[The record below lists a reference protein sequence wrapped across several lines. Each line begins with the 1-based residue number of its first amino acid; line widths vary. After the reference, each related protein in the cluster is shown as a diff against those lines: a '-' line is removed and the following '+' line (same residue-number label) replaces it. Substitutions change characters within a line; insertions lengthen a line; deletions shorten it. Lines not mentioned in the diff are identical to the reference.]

1 MEYTSDGRQVKS
13 VTDSRGN
20 QTGYTYD
27 SGNRLLTRVTDARG
41 NATNYTYDANT
52 DKLTKV
58 SRTVGGQDVS
68 VDYAYEKDRLTSITR
83 NGVTFHYGYD
93 AYGNQTSVA
102 VGSNVLEQTAYRN
115 KNGLADRMTFATG
128 ESIRN
133 EYDSKEQLIAQY
145 LVKADGTEEKLFT
158 NTYDHYGNVVRH
170 EDHRGDKVT
179 GYQYDFIG
187 RLLGEDASDGF
198 RIRTAYDDKN
208 RVKSYLYRAD
218 GKGNKTEFVY
228 GDPAKQQKPG
238 LGYGVLVNG
247 EECIRYTYD
256 ALGRHTK
263 KTRKLSDT
271 KSVDTEYTYVQG
283 KEKGLTTSLVESVK
297 EGNKTLYYSYDA
309 AGNITEI
316 WEQGTAGGS
325 KVRKV
330 KYYYD
335 ELDQLIREDN
345 KWQNL
350 TIVYAYDIGGN
361 LKSRKTYAYTTA
373 ATISGT
379 VKSTDTYTYGNSAW
393 KDQLTAYKGQTITYD
408 AMGNPLSYRGK
419 TMEWEQ
425 GRRLKKITGT
435 NLTQTNSY
443 DNDGIRTKKV
453 VNGVTTEFYTSGSA
467 ILAQKSSDGT
477 RLDFLYD
484 DKGNLFAMEYAG
496 ERYFYQ
502 KNLQGDITGLI
513 DSTGTEVVT
522 YTYDTWGKLLSKT
535 DGSGN
540 GLAEKNPFRYRGYYY
555 DAEVSLYYVSS
566 RYYDPEVRRFISIDV
581 TSVLT
586 ASNLVLTDKNLYVY
600 CDNNPIVRKD
610 GAGTVW
616 ETVFDV
622 VSLGFS
628 IAEVA
633 ANPYDVGAWVG
644 LVGDT
649 IDLIPIVTGVGE
661 TVRGIRFVDKAGD
674 TLEIAKATDFTA
686 DAKKTINSLKRTNGF
701 TKSNRRDGMKIHE
714 GYKTGKRFSK
724 KYKEYRKVKGIRPDY
739 YSTKARKIYELKP
752 YNPRAAKAG
761 IKQLRKYNKILG
773 GKNIMRLEFY

>member
-1 MEYTSDGRQVKS
+1 MEYTADGRQVKS

-128 ESIRN
+128 EAIRN

-408 AMGNPLSYRGK
+408 AMGNPLSSRGK

-435 NLTQTNSY
+435 NLTQT
-443 DNDGIRTKKV
+443 
-453 VNGVTTEFYTSGSA
+453 
-467 ILAQKSSDGT
+467 
-477 RLDFLYD
+477 
-484 DKGNLFAMEYAG
+484 
-496 ERYFYQ
+496 
-502 KNLQGDITGLI
+502 GL
-513 DSTGTEVVT
+513 
-522 YTYDTWGKLLSKT
+522 
-535 DGSGN
+535 
-540 GLAEKNPFRYRGYYY
+540 P
-555 DAEVSLYYVSS
+555 
-566 RYYDPEVRRFISIDV
+566 VR
-581 TSVLT
+581 
-586 ASNLVLTDKNLYVY
+586 
-600 CDNNPIVRKD
+600 
-610 GAGTVW
+610 
-616 ETVFDV
+616 
-622 VSLGFS
+622 
-628 IAEVA
+628 
-633 ANPYDVGAWVG
+633 
-644 LVGDT
+644 
-649 IDLIPIVTGVGE
+649 
-661 TVRGIRFVDKAGD
+661 
-674 TLEIAKATDFTA
+674 
-686 DAKKTINSLKRTNGF
+686 
-701 TKSNRRDGMKIHE
+701 
-714 GYKTGKRFSK
+714 
-724 KYKEYRKVKGIRPDY
+724 
-739 YSTKARKIYELKP
+739 
-752 YNPRAAKAG
+752 
-761 IKQLRKYNKILG
+761 
-773 GKNIMRLEFY
+773 